1 MTGSMSD
8 FTYLKKVFDDFLLDA
23 NLVRYKKN
31 FWGSILNR
39 KLSEITLTDLEDI
52 GLLQFHQKRFIRNA
66 KKLSKEK
73 EGQINLYFLK
83 KRHKE
88 LLEEGRHKTLQ
99 REQDA
104 RKIKENRDKSI
115 TARAEE
121 DARYAKSSA
130 VRYPLPI
137 EDGDKRGRDRWRE
150 KHNMGQVYAH
160 KLGSRSNSSA
170 NEEIQGA
177 GQAMDRG
184 SKKKKK
190 SKNLKKRKDKK
201 KKPKKSKKKEKK

>member
-31 FWGSILNR
+31 FSDSILNR

-130 VRYPLPI
+130 KVIKLATEKEAQWRYEYPMVRGFKLDQI
-137 EDGDKRGRDRWRE
+137 RG
-150 KHNMGQVYAH
+150 Y
-160 KLGSRSNSSA
+160 
-170 NEEIQGA
+170 
-177 GQAMDRG
+177 
-184 SKKKKK
+184 KKKKK

-201 KKPKKSKKKEKK
+201 KKPKKSKKKRKKVKDSITYFDSK